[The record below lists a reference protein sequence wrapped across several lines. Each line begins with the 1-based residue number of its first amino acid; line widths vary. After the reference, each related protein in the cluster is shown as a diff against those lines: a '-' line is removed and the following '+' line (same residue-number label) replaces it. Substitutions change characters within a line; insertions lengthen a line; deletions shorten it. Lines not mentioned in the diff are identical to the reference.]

1 LTLDPCPCP
10 YTRKR
15 EGLPK
20 KEGGRDLRKDR
31 KKIEKTGKKLI

>member
-20 KEGGRDLRKDR
+20 KEGGITKERGREGF
-31 KKIEKTGKKLI
+31 KKR